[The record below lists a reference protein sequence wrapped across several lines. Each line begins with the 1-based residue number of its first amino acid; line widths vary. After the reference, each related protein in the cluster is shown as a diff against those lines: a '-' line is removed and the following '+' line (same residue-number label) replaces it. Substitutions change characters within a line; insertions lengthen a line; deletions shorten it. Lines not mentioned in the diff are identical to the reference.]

1 VAGPR
6 PRRVLRPHLA
16 VRVARIAVPV
26 ALVIVLGVGVGVSGA
41 VIPGAG
47 AQVASTSS
55 RSKLAL
61 SLNPDRSSAVRLDG
75 ATVKAKIYVFVRTSK
90 TLDKVD
96 FYLDGQSP
104 TKSPVGTDEVPPYDF
119 AGTAADGTALPYD
132 TTNLTDGPHTIRAVL
147 TWSDGTTSSRRGD
160 LRVANSDATA
170 PPTTTAT
177 ATSTTKPPPTAT
189 PPPTTTPP
197 PTAPS
202 TARPTE
208 QTPTKT
214 PSVTPTDASASP
226 TPSSTAPSTTSVTP
240 NTPAPTTTG
249 SGGGGP
255 CSGTPGAGGG
265 ATSSG
270 VTTYSA
276 GGTTTVTNRIF
287 DASHSVDLVRVTNGH
302 VIFDHVTFRGT
313 GTGTFGHSLLIMS
326 GGSAEIRN
334 SKFEGAPVEDSI
346 QTINN
351 GATLIECN
359 SIGGTPGEDHID
371 TKSGGVVTIQNNA
384 FTTVPPMPGRTL
396 EIQNRTSP
404 VHAIN
409 NTGVGTVFYE
419 EGQTS
424 GTIVDNAVSVNI
436 TLYDTTNILVE
447 GNTTP
452 LIKHGEFS
460 GTRDP
465 VGIYYLNN
473 QATSFQ
479 MNGGNCFTDGNT
491 GASFASC
498 TAWHSRQVG
507 VG

>member
-6 PRRVLRPHLA
+6 PRRALRPHLA

-26 ALVIVLGVGVGVSGA
+26 ALVIVLGVGVSGA
-41 VIPGAG
+41 VIPGDG
-47 AQVASTSS
+47 AQVASATS
-55 RSKLAL
+55 RSKLAV
-61 SLNPDRSSAVRLDG
+61 SLNPDRSSAERLDG
-75 ATVKAKIYVFVRTSK
+75 ATVKAKIYVFVRNSK

-96 FYLDGQSP
+96 FYLDGQWP
-104 TKSPVGTDEVPPYDF
+104 TRTPGRTDEVPPFDF

-160 LRVANSDATA
+160 LTVANSDATA
-170 PPTTTAT
+170 HPTTTTT
-177 ATSTTKPPPTAT
+177 ATSTTT
-189 PPPTTTPP
+189 PPPTTTP
-197 PTAPS
+197 PS

-208 QTPTKT
+208 QTTTKT

-240 NTPAPTTTG
+240 NTPAPTTTTG
-249 SGGGGP
+249 SGGGGQ

-287 DASHSVDLVRVTNGH
+287 DASHSVDLVRVNNGH
-302 VIFDHVTFRGT
+302 VIFDHVTFRGI

-346 QTINN
+346 QTIDN

-359 SIGGTPGEDHID
+359 IIGGTPGEDHID

-396 EIQNRTSP
+396 EIQNARSP

-419 EGQTS
+419 DGQTS
-424 GTIVDNAVSVNI
+424 GTIVDNAVSVDI

-479 MNGGNCFTDGNT
+479 MNGGSCFRDGNT
-491 GASFASC
+491 GASFVSC
-498 TAWHSRQVG
+498 TGLSD
-507 VG
+507 